1 MILNSIAIVE
11 AALFLES
18 SPITI
23 DELSNKIG
31 IEPKEIKLSIKTLE
45 ERYNKLESGL
55 SLYIASDSYLLT
67 PSKKCW
73 DELKVVYGK
82 KYDEKLS
89 KAALETLSIIAYSQP
104 ITKAEIDILRGVS
117 ADGMVRLLQKKQLV
131 KVVGKKDIPGKP
143 PLFGTTKEFLE
154 LFKLSSISDLPKLKE
169 EDKEKFELNA

>member
-1 MILNSIAIVE
+1 MDAVALTE

-18 SPITI
+18 NPITI
-23 DELSNKIG
+23 EDLSKKTELE
-31 IEPKEIKLSIKTLE
+31 IEIIERSLE
-45 ERYNKLESGL
+45 ELKERYRSSGSGL
-55 SLYIASDSYLLT
+55 TLYEIEDSLLLT
-67 PSKKCW
+67 PSKECW
-73 DELKVVYGK
+73 ESLKGVYGK

-117 ADGMVRLLQKKQLV
+117 ADGMVRLLQKRKLI

-143 PLFGTTKEFLE
+143 PMFGTTRDFLD
-154 LFKLSSISDLPKLKE
+154 LFKLKSIADLPKLKE

>member
-1 MILNSIAIVE
+1 MEHIALIE

-18 SPITI
+18 NPITVE
-23 DELSNKIG
+23 DLSKKTELTAVEIESVLVQLRARYDSN
-31 IEPKEIKLSIKTLE
+31 
-45 ERYNKLESGL
+45 ESGL
-55 SLYIASDSYLLT
+55 SLYELEETILLT
-67 PSKKCW
+67 PSKSCW
-73 DELKVVYGK
+73 EELKGVYGK

-104 ITKAEIDILRGVS
+104 ITKVEIDILRGVS
-117 ADGMVRLLQKKQLV
+117 ADGMVRLLQKRKLI

-154 LFKLSSISDLPKLKE
+154 LFKLKSISDLPKLKE